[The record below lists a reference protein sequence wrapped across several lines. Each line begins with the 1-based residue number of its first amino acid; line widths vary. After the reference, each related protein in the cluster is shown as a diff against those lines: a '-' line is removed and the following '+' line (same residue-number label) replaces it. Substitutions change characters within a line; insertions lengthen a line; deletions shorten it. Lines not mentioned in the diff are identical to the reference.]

1 MAPAALNPSNFP
13 SLLSRRLP
21 EICKRAYRPFSSC
34 RLLCADGE
42 VEGSRSSSRRSI
54 RDLNAKYRGV
64 RERQPQRQ
72 EAVPQGD
79 QQQDI
84 SPALQRLMGQARAGQ
99 RSKADLGSGTEDPH
113 HLHVYSHRH
122 NTHVTLTRPNR
133 SPMLSIS
140 AGNIGFKHAQ
150 RGSYD
155 AAFQLATYAIGKM
168 LEKGMIQE
176 IKSLELV
183 MRGFGAGREA
193 FQKALLSNEG
203 RILKGLVTRVTDATR
218 LKFGG
223 TRSRNVR
230 RL

>member
-1 MAPAALNPSNFP
+1 MAPAALNPLNFP
-13 SLLSRRLP
+13 PLISRRLP

-34 RLLCADGE
+34 RSLRADGE
-42 VEGSRSSSRRSI
+42 AKGSRSSSDRLV
-54 RDLNAKYRGV
+54 RDLNAKYRGI

-72 EAVPQGD
+72 ETVAQRD
-79 QQQDI
+79 QQQSV
-84 SPALQRLMGQARAGQ
+84 SPALQRLMGQAQAGQ
-99 RSKADLGSGTEDPH
+99 RSKADLDSGIEDPH

-155 AAFQLATYAIGKM
+155 AAFQLASYAMSKM
-168 LEKGMIQE
+168 LEKGMVQQ

-203 RILKGLVTRVTDATR
+203 RILKGLVTKVTDATR